1 MLVQRL
7 AVLIFTMV
15 PAIIG
20 GGIIYKYTGET
31 YTWVVVY
38 EVLLYALSVLFIT
51 KGMEAP
57 KQIEGHSHH

>member
-7 AVLIFTMV
+7 AVFIFTMV

-31 YTWVVVY
+31 YTWVAVY
-38 EVLLYALSVLFIT
+38 EVILYALALLFIT

-57 KQIEGHSHH
+57 KEAEGGSHH